1 MSDKPRDESP
11 KYSKSKEK
19 KCVGCGSSNDWEFR
33 QPVCRFHTPE
43 KEAELQSKLHFPT
56 AEFVTRPV
64 LHKVSGR
71 NPERV
76 CELATLM
83 EMLVIPEPEPE
94 ELPVS
99 VDIVGDTRQARDSIQ
114 VYRATHSSTMVD
126 RLPALHRPRFNPPS
140 ATFPEV
146 VNLTLEFSLE
156 AEHEIGRRLFEYF
169 ELIDRGY
176 YNGAQRVSYEL
187 RREFKDTCRFD
198 FKTRFPNLKLLTV
211 VEHIESGS
219 VLLPLFLLPPTV
231 RVLRTNRNIFEG
243 RKYSEFLSNV
253 PRLSDVLM
261 DFKLHNTVSATEEPS
276 LKRNDVLRHFTEV
289 EVASV
294 NLSVVP
300 KLRRLRF
307 TDAVVIGKFN
317 PAKPVSLSLERA
329 LELCSFLDQTH
340 APPSLESLEFPASSN
355 FIKVN
360 MACAPFKE
368 FNPERQFQRLLD
380 NFRCVFPRKI
390 QCVDVSCPY
399 SEGPRGHDTWEQK
412 RYIIM
417 LVDAF
422 ERCYFEDVVS
432 HRLHHLCAKLRD
444 PSAAKSR
451 DPLVAVENSENL
463 KRNLRMFLGG
473 CQFGLPATFADKVIY
488 QVEVRFRDALRT
500 VASEIS
506 VSVAPLSQMSSK
518 GVSVSEMK
526 HDKAM
531 RIMMGKRMESSYFSS
546 FFEALR
552 PKSKIF
558 TERHAKANTEPR
570 SCGCDTCQIVMNA
583 GIDRDL
589 NRAARIPFSIS
600 GMRSM
605 EEYDAIFDSMR
616 RGRST
621 HSSSPRSPRSP
632 RSPHSPSPRH
642 TPTYSSRN
650 RRTRSRN
657 PSPAHHLQ
665 EEEDNSSPKSWGSAG
680 RGGGRIK
687 IRGKGRRT
695 QRHKRCLKKPN
706 RSISRI

>member
-1 MSDKPRDESP
+1 MSDKPRDEP
-11 KYSKSKEK
+11 QKYPKSKEK

-33 QPVCRFHTPE
+33 QPVCHFHTPE
-43 KEAELQSKLHFPT
+43 KEAALQARLHSPT
-56 AEFVTRPV
+56 VEIVTRPV
-64 LHKVSGR
+64 KNKASGR
-71 NPERV
+71 NPEGV

-83 EMLVIPEPEPE
+83 EMLVIPE
-94 ELPVS
+94 ELPS
-99 VDIVGDTRQARDSIQ
+99 WVDIVGEDSKARDSI
-114 VYRATHSSTMVD
+114 RAYKANQSLEMID
-126 RLPALHRPRFNPPS
+126 RLPALHRPMFAPPS

-176 YNGAQRVSYEL
+176 YNGARRVDYEL
-187 RREFKDTCRFD
+187 RPEFKDTCRFD

-211 VEHIESGS
+211 VEHMESGIA
-219 VLLPLFLLPPTV
+219 LLPLFLLPSTV
-231 RVLRTNRNIFEG
+231 RVLRTNRNVFEG

-261 DFKLHNTVSATEEPS
+261 DFKIHDAVAATEEPS

-307 TDAVVIGKFN
+307 TDAVIIGKFN
-317 PAKPVSLSLERA
+317 PSKPVSLSLERA
-329 LELCSFLDQTH
+329 LELCSFLEQTH

-399 SEGPRGHDTWEQK
+399 SEGSRGLDTWEQK

-432 HRLHHLCAKLRD
+432 HRLHHLCAKLRE
-444 PSAAKSR
+444 PSTAKTAAPR
-451 DPLVAVENSENL
+451 VTVENSENL

-473 CQFGLPATFADKVIY
+473 CQFGLPTSFADKVIY
-488 QVEVRFRDALRT
+488 QVEVRFSDALRT
-500 VASEIS
+500 IASEIS
-506 VSVAPLSQMSSK
+506 VSVAPLSRMSSK

-546 FFEALR
+546 FLEALR

-558 TERHAKANTEPR
+558 TERHAKANIEPR
-570 SCGCDTCQIVMNA
+570 SCGCVTCQIAMNA

-589 NRAARIPFSIS
+589 NTASRIPFSIS
-600 GMRSM
+600 GIRSM
-605 EEYDAIFDSMR
+605 EEYDAMFDSMR

-621 HSSSPRSPRSP
+621 HSLSPRSRHSPRSPRSP
-632 RSPHSPSPRH
+632 SPSPRH

-657 PSPAHHLQ
+657 PSPMYYFKD
-665 EEEDNSSPKSWGSAG
+665 EDDDSSPKSMGSMGSAG
-680 RGGGRIK
+680 RGGGRE
-687 IRGKGRRT
+687 RGRRT
-695 QRHKRCLKKPN
+695 RRPQRRVKKTR
-706 RSISRI
+706 RSRR